1 MSRLTEFQNDQ
12 WVSSLSD
19 DIQSQALSTLENGRI
34 LYFPKLTFQILAHEK
49 EFLSPVFV
57 NPKSKNI
64 SFNRSNN
71 LLNCAKCSSE
81 KFDFLKK
88 MLQRFSEEAEKFI
101 HQLLPSYSSAL
112 QLGRTSFRP
121 VEITGRISSYR
132 KDDTRL
138 HIDAFPATPNQGRR
152 ILRIF
157 SNINPDK
164 KPRHWR
170 VGESFSTVAKRFL
183 PLVSRPW
190 WGSSALLKLLHMTKT
205 QRTEYDHI
213 MLQLHNKMKAD
224 LHYQT
229 TASQENF
236 YFAPGASWVVQ
247 TDEVSHAAMSG
258 QHLLEQTFYL
268 PVNAMQNPALS
279 PLRVLEKL
287 TGRIL
292 IRN

>member
-1 MSRLTEFQNDQ
+1 MSRLTEFQDDS
-12 WVSSLSD
+12 WDHLLSNETK
-19 DIQSQALSTLENGRI
+19 SRALSAIENGRI
-34 LYFPKLTFQILAHEK
+34 LYFPKLAFQILEHER

-57 NPKSKNI
+57 DPKSKNI
-64 SFNRSNN
+64 SFNRNN
-71 LLNCAKCSSE
+71 NVLNCAKCSPD
-81 KFDFLKK
+81 KFEFLRK
-88 MLQRFSEEAEKFI
+88 MLQRFSEDAEKFI
-101 HQLLPSYSSAL
+101 HQLLPPYSSAL

-138 HIDAFPATPNQGRR
+138 HVDAFPATPNQGRR

-157 SNINPDK
+157 SNINPDGLA
-164 KPRHWR
+164 RHWR
-170 VGESFSTVAKRFL
+170 VGESFLDVAKRFL

-190 WGSSALLKLLHMTKT
+190 QGSSALLKLLHITKT
-205 QRTEYDHI
+205 QRTEYDHL
-213 MLQLHNKMKAD
+213 MLQLHNRMKAD
-224 LHYQT
+224 LQYQAA
-229 TASQENF
+229 ASQENI
-236 YFAPGASWVVQ
+236 YFAPGTSWVVQ

-258 QHLLEQTFYL
+258 QHVLEQTFYL

-292 IRN
+292 T